1 VAVQKGD
8 RVGLLTF
15 ADTVLHTVTP
25 RSGKAQFHRLLEQL
39 YAVEGQSVEPNYG
52 VAFGEFAAR
61 QHKRGLV
68 LVFTDLTGSISTDA
82 LVAQMV
88 RLRRQHLPLLVT
100 VADPA
105 INRLANQP
113 IADST
118 SLYERTVAERVL
130 AERRATLDRLRRQGV
145 HTLDA
150 PA

>member
-1 VAVQKGD
+1 
-8 RVGLLTF
+8 
-15 ADTVLHTVTP
+15 
-25 RSGKAQFHRLLEQL
+25 
-39 YAVEGQSVEPNYG
+39 
-52 VAFGEFAAR
+52 
-61 QHKRGLV
+61 LV
-68 LVFTDLTGSISTDA
+68 LVFTDLTGSISTNA

-130 AERRATLDRLRRQGV
+130 AERRATLDRLRR
-145 HTLDA
+145 
-150 PA
+150 